1 MTEQIR
7 DRLIDRFWAGLQGW
21 TYDSWESASSSDKED
36 IVADAMLEIGN
47 FTAVDIDDVY
57 DLFWEWAD
65 GLDRTAFNEIDEE
78 V

>member
-7 DRLIDRFWAGLQGW
+7 DRLIDLFWAGLQGW
-21 TYDSWESASSSDKED
+21 TYDSWESASSSEKED
-36 IVADAMLEIGN
+36 IV
-47 FTAVDIDDVY
+47 TAAIVELGDFAAADIDEVY

>member
-7 DRLIDRFWAGLQGW
+7 DRLIDLFWAGLQGW
-21 TYDSWESASSSDKED
+21 TYDSWESASSNEKEA
-36 IVADAMLEIGN
+36 IVADAIVEFDN
-47 FTAVDIDDVY
+47 FAAADIDEVY